1 MELNHL
7 QFTLLDCTLR
17 DDGYY
22 NDWDFPPALIEDYL
36 LAIKPSQVDVV

>member
-22 NDWDFPPALIEDYL
+22 NDWDFPPCAD
-36 LAIKPSQVDVV
+36 